1 MIGTVP
7 FESVK
12 GGMKI
17 NDLLSGF
24 TPVEIDWDNPTE
36 FYTTA
41 AQLQIWNGSSY
52 DFAYYVSNAWYDNGT
67 EEGAYKEGWCDGDGL
82 LRTDYEFTPGG
93 AYWVKNVPDS
103 KSLTV
108 AGAIK
113 SAAYVSFSCPNKF
126 MLAGNAY
133 PVAITLNTGTEMT
146 SEDITPV
153 AIDWD
158 DPTAFYTTA
167 TQMQIW
173 NGSTY
178 DFAYY
183 VSNAWF
189 DNGTEEG
196 DYTEGWCDGDGLLR
210 VGYSI
215 PVGNGFW
222 IKATSGACHLDFN
235 NPMK

>member
-1 MIGTVP
+1 MAQASSSVFAKQSPPVNVVGYATKSTPQAKFMIGTVP

-24 TPVEIDWDNPTE
+24 TPVE
-36 FYTTA
+36 
-41 AQLQIWNGSSY
+41 
-52 DFAYYVSNAWYDNGT
+52 
-67 EEGAYKEGWCDGDGL
+67 
-82 LRTDYEFTPGG
+82 
-93 AYWVKNVPDS
+93 
-103 KSLTV
+103 
-108 AGAIK
+108 
-113 SAAYVSFSCPNKF
+113 
-126 MLAGNAY
+126 
-133 PVAITLNTGTEMT
+133 
-146 SEDITPV
+146 
-153 AIDWD
+153 IDWD